1 MTNNASSLHVVKLL
15 WIAIIASSF
24 IVLAVAQQQQQQRVE
39 SAEDITSNDESH
51 ETQQRQDTGKQ
62 RPRRITLLGLDDILQ
77 LEKSG
82 IVGLGGD
89 NIEYEELH
97 HTDMIDDGFYSSF
110 VPDPSCIDDSDDSD
124 GEQQKKKKGGDGRDC
139 WSPPD
144 STVETEYVQVWDD
157 EDEEEGTTDA
167 DESDKNKAGLETLS
181 WGYGGNDPDEEIDD
195 SEETKLDGDDRNS
208 QECSVSNDID
218 DDNGEQLDKD
228 DGNKASDE
236 QCKAA
241 PSSPDSS
248 KEDLEEEAKDEKS
261 KASSNNKKKKD
272 KKSKTIL
279 VDKHWGSDENILKM
293 RDRLRKEQNSQNNNN
308 HNNNGNKD
316 DNHGNSNKRPP
327 VFLLPGLASTRLVS
341 WKHKP
346 CKQLSPLL
354 SDIKMLDH
362 VWLNMNLLIQMATID
377 VRCWSE
383 CMTLCRYQSDYDEA
397 ILGGAAVTRSRKRDN
412 ATTVAAAE
420 NSDIRDGGKDKQEGG
435 INEEEEEEE
444 TAASKATST
453 TAIPSHGCKL
463 RPDEGLDSISSLAP
477 GSISSN
483 LLVGGTN
490 TVYAW
495 LIQWL
500 ADNLGYDVTSI
511 VALPYDWR
519 LSPDKM
525 ESRDGFLTLMRKK
538 IEAAVKSNGLPGIM
552 VAHSMGNS
560 VFRYFLEW
568 LRVQMQDEAY
578 ERYVEQAE
586 HAIAT
591 AAAASHHRG
600 PFWRGRALY
609 RGLMNLPGGIGGRGN
624 NNTADDHEM
633 LEESFAREFEPDKMD
648 DKFDQSKG
656 DEASSTETDPSV
668 KKYPKLWELAKI
680 EGDSEWIDWLGK
692 HVWTYVGLAA
702 PLLGAPGPLRSVLSG
717 ENMGLPFT
725 DEEARI
731 LELSFG
737 STTTVH
743 PIPTKM
749 GFCDDPGSSK
759 PRGHKS
765 SKSRKEQ
772 NRNLACL
779 DELVSGIEARA
790 NETYNPWQDYPA
802 LRLLLKDRVDY
813 ESSFPM
819 IRVQREFCDENEKSP
834 CGNLTNVDF
843 SAQDVMNGNIFDQF
857 SQIWNEENDPLGV
870 KLEQFRDSWLKGN
883 VPNMLESTPDR
894 PHIKHVIM
902 AYGTDVPTEAG
913 YIYKKTD
920 RKTSVGNNSTSSLD
934 KTDEE
939 LFDGV
944 PEMHK
949 VIWEEKHGRIIEE
962 SIPEPSTFTES
973 ILRKKKQTRRLLN
986 DGKDSSLWLHHS
998 GDGTIPYISL
1008 MWAHTWLLHATRAMR
1023 STNHTMPMLEGE
1035 RISNPNNALDSIK
1048 VSHRPQGGSDWIE
1061 GYGADQPNYDFESR
1075 ANIGDTGT
1083 SHPHG
1088 TKYKPKMVRFQSE
1101 GKSRSTG
1108 MEYTTTVIEAIGVEH
1123 KETTRNY
1130 DILAAAFTDV
1140 LKNLNEDYGLV

>member
-1 MTNNASSLHVVKLL
+1 
-15 WIAIIASSF
+15 
-24 IVLAVAQQQQQQRVE
+24 
-39 SAEDITSNDESH
+39 
-51 ETQQRQDTGKQ
+51 
-62 RPRRITLLGLDDILQ
+62 
-77 LEKSG
+77 
-82 IVGLGGD
+82 
-89 NIEYEELH
+89 
-97 HTDMIDDGFYSSF
+97 
-110 VPDPSCIDDSDDSD
+110 
-124 GEQQKKKKGGDGRDC
+124 
-139 WSPPD
+139 
-144 STVETEYVQVWDD
+144 
-157 EDEEEGTTDA
+157 
-167 DESDKNKAGLETLS
+167 
-181 WGYGGNDPDEEIDD
+181 
-195 SEETKLDGDDRNS
+195 
-208 QECSVSNDID
+208 
-218 DDNGEQLDKD
+218 
-228 DGNKASDE
+228 
-236 QCKAA
+236 
-241 PSSPDSS
+241 
-248 KEDLEEEAKDEKS
+248 
-261 KASSNNKKKKD
+261 
-272 KKSKTIL
+272 
-279 VDKHWGSDENILKM
+279 M

-308 HNNNGNKD
+308 NHNNGNSGNED
-316 DNHGNSNKRPP
+316 DNNGNSNKRPP

-346 CKQLSPLL
+346 CPQSPLL

-383 CMTLCRYQSDYDEA
+383 CMTLGRYQSDFDEVV
-397 ILGGAAVTRSRKRDN
+397 LEAAAATRSRKGDN
-412 ATTVAAAE
+412 ATVVAAAE
-420 NSDIRDGGKDKQEGG
+420 NSDKGDANKEKQEGD
-435 INEEEEEEE
+435 INDDEGKEESS
-444 TAASKATST
+444 AGKSTST

-463 RPDEGLDSISSLAP
+463 RPDEGLDAISSLAP

-648 DKFDQSKG
+648 DKFDQSMG
-656 DEASSTETDPSV
+656 NEATIEADPSV

-934 KTDEE
+934 KIDEE

-1048 VSHRPQGGSDWIE
+1048 VSHRPKGGSDWIE

>member
-1 MTNNASSLHVVKLL
+1 
-15 WIAIIASSF
+15 
-24 IVLAVAQQQQQQRVE
+24 
-39 SAEDITSNDESH
+39 
-51 ETQQRQDTGKQ
+51 
-62 RPRRITLLGLDDILQ
+62 
-77 LEKSG
+77 
-82 IVGLGGD
+82 
-89 NIEYEELH
+89 
-97 HTDMIDDGFYSSF
+97 
-110 VPDPSCIDDSDDSD
+110 
-124 GEQQKKKKGGDGRDC
+124 
-139 WSPPD
+139 
-144 STVETEYVQVWDD
+144 
-157 EDEEEGTTDA
+157 
-167 DESDKNKAGLETLS
+167 
-181 WGYGGNDPDEEIDD
+181 
-195 SEETKLDGDDRNS
+195 
-208 QECSVSNDID
+208 
-218 DDNGEQLDKD
+218 
-228 DGNKASDE
+228 
-236 QCKAA
+236 
-241 PSSPDSS
+241 
-248 KEDLEEEAKDEKS
+248 
-261 KASSNNKKKKD
+261 
-272 KKSKTIL
+272 
-279 VDKHWGSDENILKM
+279 M

-308 HNNNGNKD
+308 HNNGNNKD
-316 DNHGNSNKRPP
+316 DNNGNNNKRPP

-346 CKQLSPLL
+346 CPQSPLL

-383 CMTLCRYQSDYDEA
+383 CMTLGRYQSDFDEVV
-397 ILGGAAVTRSRKRDN
+397 LGASAATRSRKGDN
-412 ATTVAAAE
+412 ATTVAATAQ
-420 NSDIRDGGKDKQEGG
+420 NSDKGDVGKDKQEGD
-435 INEEEEEEE
+435 INGGEGKEESS
-444 TAASKATST
+444 ASKSTST

-463 RPDEGLDSISSLAP
+463 RPDEGLDAISSLAP

-656 DEASSTETDPSV
+656 NEATTEADPSV

-819 IRVQREFCDENEKSP
+819 IRVQREFCDDNEKSP

-934 KTDEE
+934 KIDEE

-973 ILRKKKQTRRLLN
+973 ILRKKKQTRRLFN

-1048 VSHRPQGGSDWIE
+1048 VSHRPKGGSDWIE